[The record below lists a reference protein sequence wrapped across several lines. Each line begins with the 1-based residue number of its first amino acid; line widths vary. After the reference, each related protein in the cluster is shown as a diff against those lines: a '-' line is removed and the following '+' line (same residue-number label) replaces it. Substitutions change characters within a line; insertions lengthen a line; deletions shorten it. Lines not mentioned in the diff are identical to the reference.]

1 MMKRL
6 ACRARKEIACESES
20 PHNNNVR
27 KTSSL
32 APSTYCHHFFQD
44 YTDRFRRRHPWIAR
58 PTTPI
63 PSRVSVDGSGT
74 AD

>member
-32 APSTYCHHFFQD
+32 ALRLTATIFSKTIP
-44 YTDRFRRRHPWIAR
+44 IA
-58 PTTPI
+58 
-63 PSRVSVDGSGT
+63 SGVAT
-74 AD
+74 RG